1 MDLVLWASLEVGG
14 KYSCQLRSSDLFS
27 NAAPEY
33 VQETPFHGATHK
45 LAHTSSRHWNAN
57 SYPALFTLHL
67 EVCSGSEV

>member
-14 KYSCQLRSSDLFS
+14 KYSCQLRSSVLFS

-57 SYPALFTLHL
+57 S
-67 EVCSGSEV
+67 